1 MPSRAEIRVRLEH
14 VLRGIVIAVL
24 AVMLWQSLQERSE
37 SASQAV
43 NARGAGVGG
52 ALAKWSVLGKAPG
65 RIHVQLDSTPS
76 PRDRAWLGALAG
88 AGSSVT
94 WSGDVAPVMIDAE
107 PVASPTGG
115 TRILVA
121 APSGSSV
128 VMGDDIGPIDT
139 VRVQGAGAAL
149 AVSSVAGSVTARVSG
164 SVASTLQRDSVALR
178 KVLVIGDA
186 GWESK
191 FVVAALEEEGWK
203 VDAFI
208 RVAPG
213 VDVTQGSAATIDT
226 SRYSAVVALDGAA
239 APYANRII
247 EFARAGGGVLLTPQ
261 AATLDAMTPLRVGA
275 VGRATAVARGVQ
287 TGGSV
292 TLTTLALAPITSL
305 RSDAVPLERQAGTV
319 AIAARRVGAGRV
331 LQLGYEDS
339 WRWRMGGGDGAVR
352 DHRVWWTGLVSSVAY
367 APRVARDAAATPVD
381 EAPMVGLVA
390 AIGPGMTTG
399 SNATLSGQ
407 SSDWMIWMFALLT
420 LGLLGDVASRRL
432 RGAS

>member
-14 VLRGIVIAVL
+14 VLRSIVIAAL
-24 AVMLWQSLQERSE
+24 ALMLWQSLRGQSN

-43 NARGAGVGG
+43 NARGTGVGG
-52 ALAKWSVLGKAPG
+52 ALAKWSAMPKAPG
-65 RIHVQLDSTPS
+65 RIHAQLDSVPS
-76 PRDRAWLGALAG
+76 SRDRAWLGALAG

-94 WSGDVAPVMIDAE
+94 WSGDIPPVMIDAE
-107 PVASPTGG
+107 PFASPTGG

-128 VMGDDIGPIDT
+128 VMSDDIGAIDT

-149 AVSSVAGSVTARVSG
+149 AINSVAGSVTARVGRSA
-164 SVASTLQRDSVALR
+164 ASTHQRDSVVLR
-178 KVLVIGDA
+178 KLLVIGDA

-203 VDAFI
+203 VDAFV

-213 VDVTQGSAATIDT
+213 VDVTQGSAAAIDT

-247 EFARAGGGVLLTPQ
+247 EFARTGGGVVLTPQ
-261 AATLDAMTPLRVGA
+261 AAMLDAMTPLRAGG
-275 VGRATAVARGVQ
+275 VGRATAAARAAQ

-292 TLTTLALAPITSL
+292 TLTTLPLAPITSL
-305 RSDAVPLERQAGTV
+305 RSDGVPLERQAGTV

-331 LQLGYEDS
+331 LQLGYEDT

-352 DHRVWWTGLVSSVAY
+352 DHRQWWTGLVSNVAY
-367 APRVARDAAATPVD
+367 APRVARASAAIPID
-381 EAPMVGLVA
+381 EAPMAGLVA
-390 AIGPGMTTG
+390 SIGPRASG
-399 SNATLSGQ
+399 STIASLSASQ
-407 SSDWMIWMFALLT
+407 SDWTAWLFVLLA
-420 LGLLGDVASRRL
+420 LGLIGEIASRRL